1 MESVP
6 STGVPNEAK
15 DAVSEQVTL
24 ALLRMG
30 SCFGQIQGSIDGSSA
45 SWLSPLVHQE
55 DQMLIVGWIRE
66 WMQPGRAV
74 DATSFIVA

>member
-6 STGVPNEAK
+6 STDVPNEAK
-15 DAVSEQVTL
+15 DAVSKSVTL

-30 SCFGQIQGSIDGSSA
+30 SA
-45 SWLSPLVHQE
+45 SVRFRAQSTEARPLGSPLSSHQE

>member
-15 DAVSEQVTL
+15 DAVSKSVTL

-45 SWLSPLVHQE
+45 SWLSPLFPSRGSNA
-55 DQMLIVGWIRE
+55 DCGWICE

>member
-6 STGVPNEAK
+6 STGCPNEAK
-15 DAVSEQVTL
+15 DAVSKSVTL

-30 SCFGQIQGSIDGSSA
+30 SASVRFRAQSTDARPLGS
-45 SWLSPLVHQE
+45 HQE